1 MYSCVKSYGIS
12 GIDAYPVAV
21 ETTLTRALPAF
32 EIVGLPDAAVKES
45 RSRVQSSLHQAGFQF
60 PIAKITVNLAPA
72 SQKKSGPV
80 FDLPIFLTVMAASGQ
95 LPQIPQDAAFVGE
108 LSLAGEL
115 RPINGA
121 LSMALKAK
129 EDGLH
134 ALYLPEPNAKEAS
147 IVDGLTIYPVQDI
160 QQLCACLQSEKA
172 IQPVPFDP
180 AMLLE
185 GGNHF
190 LEDLSDVRGQPFAK
204 RALEIA
210 AAGGHNLLLIGPPG
224 TGKSMLAKRL
234 PTILPKLSFQEAIET
249 TRIYSV
255 AGLLQPDHPIM
266 NTRPFRAPHHTV
278 SPAGLTGG
286 GSSPMPGEISL
297 AHNGVLFLDE
307 LPEFQRQALEV
318 LRQPIEDNRVTI
330 SRASSRVTYPCS
342 MMFVAAMNPCPCGY
356 RGHPKIACTCT
367 EAAVQRYI
375 SRVSGPLLDRID
387 LHVEV
392 MPVDFQDL
400 TAANNEETSAT
411 VRARVEAA
419 RRIQQERFGS
429 EKISCNAR
437 IPSGRL
443 QQYCPLEGEAL
454 QFLRESFEN
463 LGMTA
468 RAYDRVVKVARTI
481 ADLAGEE
488 KIAKRHV
495 AEALAYR
502 ALDQKYW
509 YEHYS
514 VER

>member
-1 MYSCVKSYGIS
+1 
-12 GIDAYPVAV
+12 
-21 ETTLTRALPAF
+21 
-32 EIVGLPDAAVKES
+32 
-45 RSRVQSSLHQAGFQF
+45 
-60 PIAKITVNLAPA
+60 
-72 SQKKSGPV
+72 
-80 FDLPIFLTVMAASGQ
+80 
-95 LPQIPQDAAFVGE
+95 
-108 LSLAGEL
+108 
-115 RPINGA
+115 
-121 LSMALKAK
+121 
-129 EDGLH
+129 
-134 ALYLPEPNAKEAS
+134 
-147 IVDGLTIYPVQDI
+147 
-160 QQLCACLQSEKA
+160 
-172 IQPVPFDP
+172 
-180 AMLLE
+180 
-185 GGNHF
+185 
-190 LEDLSDVRGQPFAK
+190 
-204 RALEIA
+204 
-210 AAGGHNLLLIGPPG
+210 
-224 TGKSMLAKRL
+224 
-234 PTILPKLSFQEAIET
+234 
-249 TRIYSV
+249 
-255 AGLLQPDHPIM
+255 
-266 NTRPFRAPHHTV
+266 
-278 SPAGLTGG
+278 
-286 GSSPMPGEISL
+286 
-297 AHNGVLFLDE
+297 
-307 LPEFQRQALEV
+307 
-318 LRQPIEDNRVTI
+318 
-330 SRASSRVTYPCS
+330 

-437 IPSGRL
+437 IPAGRL

>member
-1 MYSCVKSYGIS
+1 
-12 GIDAYPVAV
+12 
-21 ETTLTRALPAF
+21 
-32 EIVGLPDAAVKES
+32 
-45 RSRVQSSLHQAGFQF
+45 
-60 PIAKITVNLAPA
+60 
-72 SQKKSGPV
+72 
-80 FDLPIFLTVMAASGQ
+80 MAASGQ
-95 LPQIPQDAAFVGE
+95 IGEPPQDAAFVGE
-108 LSLAGEL
+108 LSLSGLL
-115 RPINGA
+115 RPVNGA

-129 EDGLH
+129 EDGVR
-134 ALYLPEPNAKEAS
+134 ALYLPAQNAKEAS
-147 IVDGLTIYPVQDI
+147 IVDGLQVYPVEDI
-160 QQLCACLQSEKA
+160 AELCACLQGEREIA
-172 IQPVPFDP
+172 PMPFDP
-180 AMLLE
+180 MLLLA

-190 LEDLSDVRGQPFAK
+190 LEDMADVRGQPFAK

-255 AGLLQPDHPIM
+255 AGLLPPDHPIM

-356 RGHPKIACTCT
+356 RGHPKIACTCS
-367 EAAVQRYI
+367 EMAVQRYI

-392 MPVDFQDL
+392 APVEFADL
-400 TAANNEETSAT
+400 TGENREESSAT

-419 RRIQQERFGS
+419 RRIQQRRFAG
-429 EKISCNAR
+429 EEISCNAR
-437 IPSGRL
+437 IPAGRL
-443 QQYCPLEGEAL
+443 QQFCPLEKQAL
-454 QFLRESFEN
+454 DFLRTSFEN

-488 KIAKRHV
+488 QIAKKHV

-509 YEHYS
+509 YENNN
-514 VER
+514 VL

>member
-12 GIDAYPVAV
+12 GIDAYAVTV
-21 ETTLTRALPAF
+21 ETTLTRAMPAF
-32 EIVGLPDAAVKES
+32 DIVGLPDAAVKES
-45 RSRVQSSLHQAGFQF
+45 RSRVQSALTHAGYQL
-60 PIAKITVNLAPA
+60 PVSKITVNLAPA

-80 FDLPIFLTVMAASGQ
+80 FDLPIFLAVMAASGQ
-95 LPQIPQDAAFVGE
+95 IGEPPQDAAFVGE
-108 LSLAGEL
+108 LSLSGQL
-115 RPINGA
+115 RPVNGA

-129 EDGLH
+129 EDGMR
-134 ALYLPEPNAKEAS
+134 ALYLPAQNAKEAS
-147 IVDGLTIYPVQDI
+147 IVDGLQVYPVEDI
-160 QQLCACLQSEKA
+160 AELCACLQGEREIA
-172 IQPVPFDP
+172 PMPFDP
-180 AMLLE
+180 MLLLA

-190 LEDLSDVRGQPFAK
+190 LEDMADVRGQPFAK

-255 AGLLQPDHPIM
+255 AGLLPPDHPIM

-330 SRASSRVTYPCS
+330 SRAS
-342 MMFVAAMNPCPCGY
+342 
-356 RGHPKIACTCT
+356 PKIACTCS
-367 EAAVQRYI
+367 EMAVQRYI

-392 MPVDFQDL
+392 APVEFADL
-400 TAANNEETSAT
+400 TGENREESSAT

-419 RRIQQERFGS
+419 RRIQQRRFAG
-429 EKISCNAR
+429 EEISCNAR
-437 IPSGRL
+437 IPAGRL
-443 QQYCPLEGEAL
+443 QQFCPLEKQAL
-454 QFLRESFEN
+454 DFLRTSFEN

-488 KIAKRHV
+488 QVAKKHV

-509 YEHYS
+509 YENNN
-514 VER
+514 VL

>member
-1 MYSCVKSYGIS
+1 
-12 GIDAYPVAV
+12 
-21 ETTLTRALPAF
+21 
-32 EIVGLPDAAVKES
+32 
-45 RSRVQSSLHQAGFQF
+45 
-60 PIAKITVNLAPA
+60 
-72 SQKKSGPV
+72 
-80 FDLPIFLTVMAASGQ
+80 MAASGQ
-95 LPQIPQDAAFVGE
+95 IGEPPQDAAFVGE
-108 LSLAGEL
+108 LSLSGQL
-115 RPINGA
+115 RPVNGV

-129 EDGLH
+129 EDGVL
-134 ALYLPEPNAKEAS
+134 ALYLPAQNAKEAS
-147 IVDGLTIYPVQDI
+147 IVDGLQVYPVEDI
-160 QQLCACLQSEKA
+160 AELCACLQGEREIA
-172 IQPVPFDP
+172 PMPFDP
-180 AMLLE
+180 MLLLA

-190 LEDLSDVRGQPFAK
+190 LEDMADVRGQPFAK

-255 AGLLQPDHPIM
+255 AGLLPPDHPIM

-356 RGHPKIACTCT
+356 RGHPKIACTCS
-367 EAAVQRYI
+367 EMAVQRYI

-392 MPVDFQDL
+392 APVEFADL
-400 TAANNEETSAT
+400 TGENREESSAT

-419 RRIQQERFGS
+419 RRIQQRRFAG
-429 EKISCNAR
+429 EEISCNAR
-437 IPSGRL
+437 IPAGRL
-443 QQYCPLEGEAL
+443 QQFCPLEKQAL
-454 QFLRESFEN
+454 DFLRTSFEN

-488 KIAKRHV
+488 QIAKKHV

-509 YEHYS
+509 YENNN
-514 VER
+514 VL